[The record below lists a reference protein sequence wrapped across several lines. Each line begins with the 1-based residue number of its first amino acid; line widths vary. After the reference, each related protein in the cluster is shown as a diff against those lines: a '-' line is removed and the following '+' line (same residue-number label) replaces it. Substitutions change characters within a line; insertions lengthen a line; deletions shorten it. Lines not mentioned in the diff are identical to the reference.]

1 MPDAVEVTREKS
13 FPHEAYRTM
22 EEKEF
27 DSCLNDSL
35 GCVME
40 GWGEGCFYHMWG
52 GGESVW
58 EANCLSSDLRLKSWP
73 DKGFEG

>member
-1 MPDAVEVTREKS
+1 MLLSHV
-13 FPHEAYRTM
+13 
-22 EEKEF
+22 
-27 DSCLNDSL
+27 
-35 GCVME
+35 
-40 GWGEGCFYHMWG
+40 G